1 MLVKG
6 SLVECTWCSK
16 YYCYLL
22 KRLSFNHTQLF
33 SEISPT
39 PCHIRDTYITNPSDT
54 TCPWH
59 CKVLGSL
66 QSLSTGLLHV
76 SKQVK
81 AHTSGHSIHIL
92 PVRHTTQFLVT
103 LVTPSS
109 VQETK
114 FFARLNVTP
123 LIKNKREVLKADY
136 RENPRNASSIS
147 NYPPRVDT
155 TIGSGGDCLLVIS
168 YSLAQ
173 DRSYSIANALELLQS
188 CTKLSICGG
197 WSCQS

>member
-22 KRLSFNHTQLF
+22 KSLSFNHTQLF
-33 SEISPT
+33 SEISLT

-59 CKVLGSL
+59 CKALRSL
-66 QSLSTGLLHV
+66 QSLSTRLLHV

-81 AHTSGHSIHIL
+81 AHAPGHSMHIL

-103 LVTPSS
+103 LVTPSN

-123 LIKNKREVLKADY
+123 LIKINARCLKRIT
-136 RENPRNASSIS
+136 ENPRNLSSIF
-147 NYPPRVDT
+147 
-155 TIGSGGDCLLVIS
+155 
-168 YSLAQ
+168 
-173 DRSYSIANALELLQS
+173 
-188 CTKLSICGG
+188 
-197 WSCQS
+197 